1 MKKMLNTPH
10 KKKSA
15 GLTAFVGISLL
26 LLFFMLGLTY
36 YDPPVSYGMEVNF
49 GNYAEGSGKVQPIK
63 NVQTLYKIE
72 EKQDE
77 IDKKA
82 ESNPPKESILEP
94 VSEMLT
100 EKESDVSIPK
110 KKESDKSARPV
121 TEIPESQVK
130 KEIVKDVPKVSE
142 ITKSVVTSLLKKK
155 PEKGDVTKSEGN
167 DLIQGDKGKIDGNPF
182 SSTYYNNFGLG
193 GRGKGYGLN
202 GRNLQS
208 NGKVIQDCNQEGTVV
223 VRITVNNKG
232 EVIQSEPG
240 VKGSTNTHP
249 CLLEPARKTALLH
262 KWFPDNNAPA
272 EQIGFVVI
280 QFKLGE

>member
-1 MKKMLNTPH
+1 MLDTPH

-15 GLTAFVGISLL
+15 GLTAVGAILLL

-36 YDPPVSYGMEVNF
+36 YDPPISYGMEVNF
-49 GNYAEGSGKVQPIK
+49 GTLAQGSGEVQPTK
-63 NVQTLYKIE
+63 SVQTIEQPVEKPIEVE
-72 EKQDE
+72 EKVE
-77 IDKKA
+77 VT
-82 ESNPPKESILEP
+82 PPKESTEESIKE
-94 VSEMLT
+94 VLT
-100 EKESDVSIPK
+100 EKESTVVVPD
-110 KKESDKSARPV
+110 KKEEVKLREALEEEPEPEIEPEPV
-121 TEIPESQVK
+121 
-130 KEIVKDVPKVSE
+130 KEVPKVSE
-142 ITKSVVTSLLKKK
+142 ATKSVVSNLLKNKT
-155 PEKGDVTKSEGN
+155 EDGEQTQGEGD
-167 DLIQGDKGKIDGNPF
+167 DLVQGDKGKLEGNPY
-182 SSTYYNNFGLG
+182 SSSYYNNYGFG

-208 NGKVIQDCNQEGTVV
+208 NGKVVQDCNKEGTVV
-223 VRITVNNKG
+223 VRITVNNNG
-232 EVIQSEPG
+232 EVVQAVPG

>member
-1 MKKMLNTPH
+1 MLDTPH

-15 GLTAFVGISLL
+15 GLTAVVAILLL

-36 YDPPVSYGMEVNF
+36 YDPPISYGMEVNF
-49 GNYAEGSGKVQPIK
+49 GTLAQGSGEVQPTK
-63 NVQTLYKIE
+63 SVQTIEQPVEKPFEVE
-72 EKQDE
+72 EKVE
-77 IDKKA
+77 VT
-82 ESNPPKESILEP
+82 PPKESTEESIKE
-94 VSEMLT
+94 VLT
-100 EKESDVSIPK
+100 EKESTVIVPD
-110 KKESDKSARPV
+110 KKEEVKLREAV
-121 TEIPESQVK
+121 EEEPEPEVEPEPL
-130 KEIVKDVPKVSE
+130 KEVPKVSE
-142 ITKSVVTSLLKKK
+142 ATKSVVSNLLKNKT
-155 PEKGDVTKSEGN
+155 EDGEQTQGEGD
-167 DLIQGDKGKIDGNPF
+167 DLVQGDKGKLEGNPY
-182 SSTYYNNFGLG
+182 SSSYYNNYGLG

-208 NGKVIQDCNQEGTVV
+208 NGKVVQDCNQEGTVV
-223 VRITVNNKG
+223 VRITVNNNG
-232 EVIQSEPG
+232 EVVQAVPG

>member
-1 MKKMLNTPH
+1 MLDTPH

-15 GLTAFVGISLL
+15 GLTAVVAILLL

-36 YDPPVSYGMEVNF
+36 YDPPISYGMEVNF
-49 GNYAEGSGKVQPIK
+49 GTLAQGSGEVKPTK
-63 NVQTLYKIE
+63 SVQTIEQPVEKPVEVE
-72 EKQDE
+72 EK
-77 IDKKA
+77 A
-82 ESNPPKESILEP
+82 EVTPPKESAEESIKE
-94 VSEMLT
+94 VLT
-100 EKESDVSIPK
+100 EKESTVVVPD
-110 KKESDKSARPV
+110 KKEEVKPREAEEEKPEPKVEPEPV
-121 TEIPESQVK
+121 
-130 KEIVKDVPKVSE
+130 KEVPKVSE
-142 ITKSVVTSLLKKK
+142 ATKSVVSNLLKNKT
-155 PEKGDVTKSEGN
+155 EDGEQTQGEGD
-167 DLIQGDKGKIDGNPF
+167 DLVQGDKGKLEGNPY
-182 SSTYYNNFGLG
+182 SSSYYNNYGLG

-208 NGKVIQDCNQEGTVV
+208 NGKVVQDCNQEGTVV
-223 VRITVNNKG
+223 VRITVNNNG
-232 EVIQSEPG
+232 EVVQAVPG

>member
-1 MKKMLNTPH
+1 MLDTPH

-15 GLTAFVGISLL
+15 GLTAVVAILLL

-36 YDPPVSYGMEVNF
+36 YDPPISYGMEVNF
-49 GNYAEGSGKVQPIK
+49 GTLAQGSGEVQPTK
-63 NVQTLYKIE
+63 SVQTIEQPVEKPFEVE
-72 EKQDE
+72 EKVE
-77 IDKKA
+77 VT
-82 ESNPPKESILEP
+82 PPKESTEESIKE
-94 VSEMLT
+94 VLT
-100 EKESDVSIPK
+100 EKESTVVVPD
-110 KKESDKSARPV
+110 KKEEVKPREAVEEKPEPKVEPEPV
-121 TEIPESQVK
+121 
-130 KEIVKDVPKVSE
+130 KEVPKVSE
-142 ITKSVVTSLLKKK
+142 ATKSVVSNLLKNKT
-155 PEKGDVTKSEGN
+155 EDGEQTQGEGD
-167 DLIQGDKGKIDGNPF
+167 DLVQGDKGKLEGNPY
-182 SSTYYNNFGLG
+182 SSSYYNNYGLG

-208 NGKVIQDCNQEGTVV
+208 NGKVVQDCNQEGTVV
-223 VRITVNNKG
+223 VRITVNNNG
-232 EVIQSEPG
+232 EVVQAVPG

>member
-1 MKKMLNTPH
+1 MLDTPH

-15 GLTAFVGISLL
+15 GLTAVVAILLL

-36 YDPPVSYGMEVNF
+36 YDPPISYGMEVNF
-49 GNYAEGSGKVQPIK
+49 GTLAQGSGEVQPTK
-63 NVQTLYKIE
+63 SVQTIEQPVEKPVEVE
-72 EKQDE
+72 EKVE
-77 IDKKA
+77 VT
-82 ESNPPKESILEP
+82 PPKESTEESIKE
-94 VSEMLT
+94 VLT
-100 EKESDVSIPK
+100 EKESTVVVPD
-110 KKESDKSARPV
+110 KKEEVKLREAVEEEPEPEVEPEPV
-121 TEIPESQVK
+121 
-130 KEIVKDVPKVSE
+130 KEVPKVSE
-142 ITKSVVTSLLKKK
+142 ATKSVVSNLLKNKT
-155 PEKGDVTKSEGN
+155 EDGQQTQGEGD
-167 DLIQGDKGKIDGNPF
+167 DLVQGDKGKLEGNPY
-182 SSTYYNNFGLG
+182 SSSYYNNYGLG

-208 NGKVIQDCNQEGTVV
+208 NGKVVQDCNQEGTVV
-223 VRITVNNKG
+223 VRITVNNNG
-232 EVIQSEPG
+232 EVVQAVPG

>member
-1 MKKMLNTPH
+1 MLDTPH

-15 GLTAFVGISLL
+15 GLTAVVAILLL

-36 YDPPVSYGMEVNF
+36 YDPPISYGMEVNF
-49 GNYAEGSGKVQPIK
+49 GTLAQGSGEVQPTK
-63 NVQTLYKIE
+63 SVQTIEQPVEKPFEVE
-72 EKQDE
+72 EKVE
-77 IDKKA
+77 VT
-82 ESNPPKESILEP
+82 PPKESTEESIKE
-94 VSEMLT
+94 VLT
-100 EKESDVSIPK
+100 EKESTVVVPD
-110 KKESDKSARPV
+110 KKEEVKLREAVEKEPEPEVEPEPV
-121 TEIPESQVK
+121 
-130 KEIVKDVPKVSE
+130 KEVAKVSE
-142 ITKSVVTSLLKKK
+142 ATKSVVSNLLKNKT
-155 PEKGDVTKSEGN
+155 EDGEQTQGEGD
-167 DLIQGDKGKIDGNPF
+167 DLIQGDKGKLEGNLY
-182 SSTYYNNFGLG
+182 SSSYYNNYGLG

-208 NGKVIQDCNQEGTVV
+208 NGKVVQDCNQEGTVV
-223 VRITVNNKG
+223 VRITVNNNG
-232 EVIQSEPG
+232 EVVQAVPG